1 MPRKPDSQLEDRILN
16 AAYTLW
22 VAGGEHALTMRAV
35 AKAARTTTP
44 TLYERFK
51 DRKELLAALRTR
63 AQQGLFDAIKIAPTI
78 GEACRIALD
87 YTAAHRHEYELIA
100 KDWATRVSRNDP
112 TPSFDLI
119 KQRLSEQLGGSPND
133 HLHLALALATLYHG
147 ASMLLLD
154 EGIQPKAAA
163 AIRAACIAATDAL
176 VAVGDLAIPKAV
188 ES

>member
-51 DRKELLAALRTR
+51 DRKELLVALRTR

-163 AIRAACIAATDAL
+163 AVRAACIAATDAL